1 MDSLM
6 NSKNKKMVLIILT
19 SFFISSCARLYNGS
33 FAQPDFQLIQPDELG
48 PSVKKWEDG
57 VRTSGKHN
65 EFEWWYFDAKLE
77 DGSLFV
83 CYFYK
88 VHFIKDRFFIGM
100 NYSSKDHGEIFK
112 LKYFKKDQVSFS
124 KDSCNVT
131 MGKNYF
137 IGNLKDYKITLS
149 PDDFD
154 GFGIDIE
161 LAARLDP
168 YRPQDG
174 IIKTEDDYFAWLA
187 AVPDGHIDVDLTV
200 NGEKKKLVGDGYHD
214 HNWGN
219 TPLQRLF
226 DGWTWFRGKTED
238 HTIIAAE
245 LYTSD
250 ERGGYD
256 IPILYIANEEDGMV
270 VNRFGQ
276 DGLFTR
282 YSDRIENL
290 YNKNNEPYF
299 STIDILTKDGK
310 HVRISGKDVIDNSNL
325 FNRMGMPWPIKWIM
339 NQAKIDPYYTRFNS
353 ELKYEVNEKSKEGFG
368 VLEVMDL
375 K

>member
-1 MDSLM
+1 MKL
-6 NSKNKKMVLIILT
+6 NGKKLLVTIIL

-33 FAQPDFQLIQPDELG
+33 FSLPDFPLIQPNQLG
-48 PSVKKWEDG
+48 PTVEKWEDG
-57 VRTSGKHN
+57 VRTNGNHN

-112 LKYFKKDQVSFS
+112 LKYFKKDEVSFS
-124 KDSCNVT
+124 NDSCHIT
-131 MGKNYF
+131 MGENYF
-137 IGNLKDYKITLS
+137 VGNLKNYKIGLS
-149 PDDFD
+149 ADDFD
-154 GFGIDIE
+154 GFGIDID
-161 LAARLDP
+161 LSARLAP

-174 IIKTEDDYFAWLA
+174 IIKTEDNYFAWLA
-187 AVPDGHIDVDLTV
+187 AVPDGHIDIVLNI
-200 NGEKKKLVGDGYHD
+200 NGEKKRLTGDGYHD

-226 DGWTWFRGKTED
+226 DGWTWFRGKTEE
-238 HTIIAAE
+238 HTIITAE

-256 IPILYIANEEDGMV
+256 IPILYIANEQDGII

-290 YNKNNEPYF
+290 YNKKNEPYF
-299 STIDILTKDGK
+299 STIDILTIDNQLI
-310 HVRISGKDVIDNSNL
+310 RIAGEKVIDNSNL
-325 FNRMGMPWPIKWIM
+325 FQRMGLPWPIKWVL

-353 ELKYEVNEKSKEGFG
+353 DLIYKVNDKSQKGFG
-368 VLEVMDL
+368 VLEIMDL